1 MVVAVLSAVPSRLS
15 RSFPSQEIIIP
26 VQSDTNWYL
35 RSHVA
40 DLRTRGFR
48 SEYCV
53 DRKVGCGQQ
62 SGPRRERTPN
72 RSGPTSRSCR
82 VVIVGRKILGT
93 NPIIDE
99 IYETRVVRDAS
110 GNEYELA
117 AGVDAAEGD
126 YLYRLISSDNSITK
140 TLEVGCAFGLS
151 SLHICE
157 ALRNR
162 SGASHLIIDPM
173 QMDDWHGVGI
183 AHLERAGIGF
193 FDLISEP
200 SELALPDL
208 LHRQPES
215 FDLIFIDGW
224 HTFDQTMLDMFYA
237 NRLVRIGG
245 YIVVDD
251 CNWES
256 VAAAV
261 SYYMNYPAYEWLRSR
276 RWPRG
281 RGKCASRE
289 PAGRFSLPASLA

>member
-1 MVVAVLSAVPSRLS
+1 MA
-15 RSFPSQEIIIP
+15 
-26 VQSDTNWYL
+26 
-35 RSHVA
+35 
-40 DLRTRGFR
+40 
-48 SEYCV
+48 
-53 DRKVGCGQQ
+53 
-62 SGPRRERTPN
+62 
-72 RSGPTSRSCR
+72 
-82 VVIVGRKILGT
+82 T

-110 GNEYELA
+110 GNEYDLSAE
-117 AGVDAAEGD
+117 VDSAEGD
-126 YLYRLISSDNSITK
+126 YLYRLISSDCSITK

-162 SGASHLIIDPM
+162 PGASHLIIDPR
-173 QMDDWHGVGI
+173 QMDVWHGVGV

-193 FDLISEP
+193 FNLISEP

-208 LHRQPES
+208 LRKQPGS

-245 YIVVDD
+245 YIVIDD

-261 SYYMNYPAYEWLRSR
+261 SYYMNYPAYERL
-276 RWPRG
+276 
-281 RGKCASRE
+281 RE
-289 PAGRFSLPASLA
+289 PAMAARTRRMRVAKASRTLLPPHIAHVILPASFHSRIYRRMCYPSIVAFKKVDEDTRSWTWFKGF

>member
-1 MVVAVLSAVPSRLS
+1 M
-15 RSFPSQEIIIP
+15 
-26 VQSDTNWYL
+26 
-35 RSHVA
+35 
-40 DLRTRGFR
+40 
-48 SEYCV
+48 
-53 DRKVGCGQQ
+53 
-62 SGPRRERTPN
+62 
-72 RSGPTSRSCR
+72 
-82 VVIVGRKILGT
+82 GT

-110 GNEYELA
+110 GNEYELSSE
-117 AGVDAAEGD
+117 VDSAEGD

-162 SGASHLIIDPM
+162 PGASHLIIDPM
-173 QMDDWHGVGI
+173 QMDDWHGVGV

-193 FDLISEP
+193 FNLISKP

-208 LHRQPES
+208 LRNQPES

-237 NRLVRIGG
+237 NRLVRMGG

-261 SYYMNYPAYEWLRSR
+261 SYYMNYPAYEWLR
-276 RWPRG
+276 
-281 RGKCASRE
+281 E
-289 PAGRFSLPASLA
+289 PAMVARTWRARVAKAGRTLLPARIAHVILPTSVHSRIYRRMCYPSMVAFKKVDEDARSWTWFKRF